1 MFYVYIY
8 NTYNFPS
15 HFTFPSYF
23 SSQQTPVSSQLPVQ
37 RLSKNLSKSPQTFAD
52 PKSANFTARLSG
64 SNKMF
69 SSEVFLLMW
78 IWDEMA
84 MKLMPMSWGV
94 SFQLTSGKKIMTA
107 DVKTP
112 SPDPPQKRNEILST
126 RNNHIPPKKWQ
137 TFGKLDLK

>member
-1 MFYVYIY
+1 MLYVYVY

-15 HFTFPSYF
+15 HVTFPSYF

-37 RLSKNLSKSPQTFAD
+37 RWSKNLSKSPQTFAD

-84 MKLMPMSWGV
+84 IKKLMPMSWGGV
-94 SFQLTSGKKIMTA
+94 FNSHLKKNIMIT

-112 SPDPPQKRNEILST
+112 SPYPPPKK
-126 RNNHIPPKKWQ
+126 KKWQ

>member
-1 MFYVYIY
+1 MLYVYVY

-15 HFTFPSYF
+15 HVTFPSYF

-37 RLSKNLSKSPQTFAD
+37 RWSKNLSKSPQTFAD

-84 MKLMPMSWGV
+84 IKKLMPMSWGEV
-94 SFQLTSGKKIMTA
+94 FNSHLKKKHHDNGCKNTF
-107 DVKTP
+107 P
-112 SPDPPQKRNEILST
+112 LPP
-126 RNNHIPPKKWQ
+126 PPKKKKWQ